1 MSTPDSA
8 SAPDTSAFG
17 KLTYLVVDDFE
28 NFRISMRH
36 MLRSCGSNNIELVAH
51 AKAAIQYCTYNH
63 VDVVLCDYNLGE
75 GRNGQHILEELR
87 HKKLLKRSSLF
98 LMVTS
103 ETSREMVMGAREYQP
118 DAYLAKP
125 INRAMLEKRLVSL
138 INQRNALLAINRE
151 IDRQNYPEAI
161 SLCTAAITRLPRYR
175 TWLMKTLGELY
186 LQLGDLTHAIKV
198 YDEALAQRE
207 MSWARL
213 GRSKALLANHRYAEA
228 VESLQR
234 MIDSHPDYMEA
245 YDLLAE
251 GLERQHN
258 PGKAQRI
265 LAQAINQ
272 SPNALHR
279 QKHLAELAESNQDME
294 TAAEAWRQTV
304 RLGAHSIHNSA
315 NHHLSLSRALYELSD
330 ENTSIEGEKLA
341 NEALSVLESM
351 EKRYPDNE
359 ILELHSMVIQCR
371 VHAGQGHFDKAH
383 SILESVRAK
392 LSGVDVLELEAG
404 LDYARTLY
412 RLELGKEARAILG
425 ELTEHYGDE
434 PDSAR
439 KIESLLDEPVSFRV
453 KIKARRFNREGIAA
467 FESGNLSEAE
477 AIFSKALEI
486 IPTHPA
492 LNLNQVQV
500 LLKQYN
506 NNSKNRKALLER
518 CQQHLNCLDDL
529 PEQHAQYRRY
539 LALKRK
545 LEALNL

>member
-1 MSTPDSA
+1 MNTPDSTP
-8 SAPDTSAFG
+8 APDPSAFG

-36 MLRSCGSNNIELVAH
+36 MLRSCGANNIELVAH
-51 AKAAIQYCTYNH
+51 ARAAIQYCTYNH
-63 VDVVLCDYNLGE
+63 VDVVLCDYNLGD

-125 INRAMLEKRLVSL
+125 INRAMLEKRLGSL

-186 LQLGDLTHAIKV
+186 LQLGDLTHAIRV

-207 MSWARL
+207 LSWARL
-213 GRSKALLANHRYAEA
+213 GRNKALLANHRYAEA

-251 GLERQHN
+251 GLERQHHAS
-258 PGKAQRI
+258 KAQTI
-265 LAQAINQ
+265 LEQAINQ

-315 NHHLSLSRALYELSD
+315 SHYLSLSRALYDLSD
-330 ENTSIEGEKLA
+330 DNTSTEGEKLA

-351 EKRYPDNE
+351 VKRYPDNE
-359 ILELHSMVIQCR
+359 ILELHSKAIQCR
-371 VHAGQGHFDKAH
+371 IHAGQGHFDKAH
-383 SILESVRAK
+383 SILESVQAM
-392 LSGVDVLELEAG
+392 LNNVDVLELEAG

-412 RLELGKEARAILG
+412 RLDLAKEARVTLG
-425 ELTEHYGDE
+425 KLTEHYGED
-434 PDSAR
+434 PASAR
-439 KIESLLDEPVSFRV
+439 KIESLLDEPVSFRI

-467 FESGNLSEAE
+467 FESGNLTEAE

-492 LNLNQVQV
+492 LNLNQIQV

-506 NNSKNRKALLER
+506 NSTNGKGLLER
-518 CQQHLNCLDDL
+518 CQQHLKRLDDL
-529 PEQHAQYRRY
+529 PEHHAQYRRY

-545 LEALNL
+545 LEALKL